1 MTVTSD
7 SVRKIYGGF
16 WVRTAAFV
24 IDLIILTAII
34 LSIGGAIY
42 IIPDILSIKETVF
55 IQVLLMWWPLI
66 FWLMVPWLYCVLW
79 ESSKVRATPGK
90 LVFSLVVVDKE
101 GKRLGFLHASGVIGL
116 KPFLL

>member
-42 IIPDILSIKETVF
+42 IIPDILGIKETLF
-55 IQVLLMWWPLI
+55 IQVLLMWWPLTI
-66 FWLMVPWLYCVLW
+66 FVP
-79 ESSKVRATPGK
+79 AP
-90 LVFSLVVVDKE
+90 
-101 GKRLGFLHASGVIGL
+101 
-116 KPFLL
+116 